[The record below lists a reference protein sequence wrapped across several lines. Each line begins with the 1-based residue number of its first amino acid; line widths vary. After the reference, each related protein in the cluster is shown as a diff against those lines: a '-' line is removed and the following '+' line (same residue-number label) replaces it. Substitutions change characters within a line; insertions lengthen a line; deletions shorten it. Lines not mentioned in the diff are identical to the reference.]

1 MGWIRALILLCAW
14 TGIVAAQVVVV
25 RQRTEA
31 PQQSGTLQL
40 GTPIERTIGPGQTHS
55 YQVSAEENSLVQIT
69 VEQRGVDVVVRVHLG
84 KRVAEYDTPNGS
96 DGPENVSFVTS
107 SKEPYRID
115 VTPLNYEGATTGRY
129 EIRLVELR
137 KATDQEITESRG
149 QEALKARGLAL
160 LAEIEGVITELRLPQ
175 SRIKAQIQTAQLL
188 WDADEKRALK
198 YVTDAVTGF
207 RELQSNMDLASREYT
222 RNYHVVNNLR
232 YEIVQV
238 LTRRQPEMALS
249 FIRSTQS
256 LPDPYGNQ
264 RDVSAYE
271 AQMELEVANRI
282 VEKDPKRALEIAR
295 ENLKSRYSSAL
306 INTVYNLRPQNPE
319 AATEL
324 ANEIASKL
332 LRDKLL
338 KSPEASSLAMSLIQM
353 SAPPPVQ
360 PVSDANTSGSARR
373 FVLLSEQTRREL
385 LQKAISEALE
395 YKATAIYSPQRD
407 YAWSMLNGLRSMGA
421 EVDSVSN
428 GSAAIIDKRIKE
440 FPGYNAPPSE
450 TMMEYTNAINNPNMP
465 LDEVIQVLSKA
476 PKEQRDQLYIN
487 LSNRAHNSGD
497 AARAKQI
504 INDYV
509 TTPYQRQ
516 QALYNLEMQE
526 VQRAMGKGK
535 IEDALR
541 SIGNISNPQERAQA
555 LAQMANQIGP
565 GYKRAS
571 ALLFLEQAR
580 NLLSPSQQ
588 AQDATHMQA
597 LFEIAKA
604 YSRYDSKRAFEI
616 VDPLVDQFNDI
627 SGAARTLEGFGGEF
641 YEQEE
646 LNMYNGNAIAT
657 AATNLT
663 STLGTL
669 AVTNFDRAKL
679 TADRIRLPEVRLR
692 AYLDIA
698 QQAIQNQR

>member
-14 TGIVAAQVVVV
+14 TGVVTAQIVA
-25 RQRTEA
+25 RQRPEA
-31 PQQSGTLQL
+31 AQPSGTLLL
-40 GTPIERTIGPGQTHS
+40 GTPIERTIGSGQTHS
-55 YQVSAEENSLVQIT
+55 YQVVAEENSLVQIT

-96 DGPENVSFVTS
+96 EGPENVSFVTS
-107 SKEPYRID
+107 SKQPYRVD

-129 EIRLVELR
+129 EIRLIELR
-137 KATDQEITESRG
+137 KATEQEITESRG

-160 LAEIEGVITELRLPQ
+160 LGEIEGVITELRLPQ
-175 SRIKAQIQTAQLL
+175 SRIKAQIQTALLL

-207 RELQSNMDLASREYT
+207 KELQSNLDQSSREYT

-264 RDVSAYE
+264 RDMAAYE
-271 AQMELEVANRI
+271 ASMELEVANRI
-282 VEKDPKRALEIAR
+282 AEKDPKHALEIAR
-295 ENLKSRYSSAL
+295 ENLKSRYSGAL
-306 INTVYNLRPQNPE
+306 INTIYNLRPQNPE
-319 AATEL
+319 LAAEL
-324 ANEIASKL
+324 ANEIATKL

-338 KSPEASSLAMSLIQM
+338 KNPEASGLAMSLIQM
-353 SAPPPVQ
+353 STPPPAP
-360 PVSDANTSGSARR
+360 PVSDTNGSNRR
-373 FVLLSEQTRREL
+373 FVLLSEQTRRDL
-385 LQKAISEALE
+385 LQKAVSEALE
-395 YKATAIYSPQRD
+395 YKATIIFSQQRD
-407 YAWSMLNGLRSMGA
+407 YAWSMLNQLQSMGA
-421 EVDSVSN
+421 EIDSVSN
-428 GSAAIIDKRIKE
+428 GSAAIIEKRIKE
-440 FPGYNAPPSE
+440 FPGYNAPQSE
-450 TMMEYTNAINNPNMP
+450 TMTEFNNAINNPNLP

-487 LSNRAHNSGD
+487 LSNRVLNNGD

-504 INDYV
+504 ISDYV

-526 VQRAMGKGK
+526 VQRAMSKGK

-541 SIGNISNPQERAQA
+541 GIGNISSPQERAQA

-565 GYKRAS
+565 GYKRA
-571 ALLFLEQAR
+571 AAILFLDHAR
-580 NLLSPSQQ
+580 GLLSASPQ
-588 AQDATHMQA
+588 AQDSTQMQA
-597 LFEIAKA
+597 LLEIAKA

-616 VDPLVDQFNDI
+616 IDPLVDQFNEL

-657 AATNLT
+657 TATNLT
-663 STLGTL
+663 AALGTL
-669 AVTNFDRAKL
+669 ALTNFDRAKF

-692 AYLDIA
+692 GYLDIA

>member
-1 MGWIRALILLCAW
+1 MGWIRALILLCAC
-14 TGIVAAQVVVV
+14 TGIVAAQVVV
-25 RQRTEA
+25 RSRIEA

-55 YQVSAEENSLVQIT
+55 YQVTADENSLVQIT

-84 KRVAEYDTPNGS
+84 KRIAEYDTPNGS
-96 DGPENVSFVTS
+96 EGPENVSFVTA
-107 SKEPYRID
+107 SKQPYRID
-115 VTPLNYEGATTGRY
+115 VTPLNYDGATSGRY
-129 EIRLVELR
+129 EIRLIELR
-137 KATDQEITESRG
+137 KATEQEIAESRG
-149 QEALKARGLAL
+149 QDALKARGLAL
-160 LAEIEGVITELRLPQ
+160 LADIEGVITELRLPQ

-188 WDADEKRALK
+188 WDSDEKRALK

-207 RELQSNMDLASREYT
+207 KELQSNMDLASREYT
-222 RNYHVVNNLR
+222 KNYHVVNNLR

-264 RDVSAYE
+264 HDTGAYE
-271 AQMELEVANRI
+271 AQMELEVANRFA
-282 VEKDPKRALEIAR
+282 EKDPKRALEIAR
-295 ENLKSRYSSAL
+295 ENLKTRYTSAL
-306 INTVYNLRPQNPE
+306 VNTIFTLRSQNPE
-319 AATEL
+319 LAAEL
-324 ANEIASKL
+324 ANEIATKL

-338 KSPEASSLAMSLIQM
+338 KNPEASGLAMNLIQM
-353 SAPPPVQ
+353 SAPQAGQ
-360 PVSDANTSGSARR
+360 PVSDPGTNGSARR
-373 FVLLSEQTRREL
+373 TNLLSEQTRREL
-385 LQKAISEALE
+385 LQKAVSEALE
-395 YKATAIYSPQRD
+395 YKATITYSPQRD
-407 YAWSMLNGLRSMGA
+407 YAWSMLNQLRSMGA
-421 EVDSVSN
+421 DVDSVSN
-428 GSAAIIDKRIKE
+428 GGSATIERKIKE
-440 FPGYNAPPSE
+440 FPGYNPPQNDA
-450 TMMEYTNAINNPNMP
+450 TMEYNNAINNSNMS
-465 LDEVIQVLSKA
+465 LDEVIQLLSKA

-487 LSNRAHNSGD
+487 LSNRALNSGD
-497 AARAKQI
+497 LARAKQI

-509 TTPYQRQ
+509 TTPFQRQ
-516 QALYNLEMQE
+516 QALHNLEMQE

-580 NLLSPSQQ
+580 ALLSPSQQ
-588 AQDATHMQA
+588 AQDGTQMQA

-616 VDPLVDQFNDI
+616 IDPLVDQFNDL

-663 STLGTL
+663 AALGTL
-669 AVTNFDRAKL
+669 ALTNFDRAKL

-692 AYLDIA
+692 GYLDIA
-698 QQAIQNQR
+698 QQAIQSQR

>member
-1 MGWIRALILLCAW
+1 MGWIRALILLCVW
-14 TGIVAAQVVVV
+14 TGIVTAQIVV
-25 RQRTEA
+25 RSRPEA
-31 PQQSGTLQL
+31 AQQSGTLLL

-55 YQVSAEENSLVQIT
+55 YQVAAEENSLVQIT
-69 VEQRGVDVVVRVHLG
+69 VEQRGVDVIVRVHLG

-96 DGPENVSFVTS
+96 EGPENVSFVTT
-107 SKEPYRID
+107 SKQPYRID

-129 EIRLVELR
+129 EIRLIELR

-175 SRIKAQIQTAQLL
+175 SRIKAQIQTSQLL

-207 RELQSNMDLASREYT
+207 KELQSNLDLASREYT

-232 YEIVQV
+232 YEIVQM

-264 RDVSAYE
+264 RDMAAFE

-282 VEKDPKRALEIAR
+282 AEKDPKRALEIAR
-295 ENLKSRYSSAL
+295 ENLKSRYSSSL
-306 INTVYNLRPQNPE
+306 INTIYQLRAQNPE
-319 AATEL
+319 LAAEL
-324 ANEIASKL
+324 ANEIAGKL

-338 KSPEASSLAMSLIQM
+338 KNPEAAGLAMGLIQM
-353 SAPPPVQ
+353 SAQPAQ
-360 PVSDANTSGSARR
+360 PVSDSSTNGSARR
-373 FVLLSEQTRREL
+373 TSLLSEQTRRDL
-385 LQKAISEALE
+385 LQKAVSEALE
-395 YKATAIYSPQRD
+395 YKATLIYSPQRD
-407 YAWSMLNGLRSMGA
+407 SAWSMLNNLRSMGA
-421 EVDSVSN
+421 DVDSVAN
-428 GSAAIIDKRIKE
+428 GSSATIDKRIKE
-440 FPGYNAPPSE
+440 FPGYNAPQNE
-450 TMMEYTNAINNPNMP
+450 AMMEYHNAINNPNMP

-487 LSNRAHNSGD
+487 LSNRALNNGD
-497 AARAKQI
+497 IARAKQI

-509 TTPYQRQ
+509 NTPYQRQ

-526 VQRAMGKGK
+526 VQRAMAKGK

-555 LAQMANQIGP
+555 LAQMAFQIGP
-565 GYKRAS
+565 GYKRA
-571 ALLFLEQAR
+571 AAILFLEQAR
-580 NLLSPSQQ
+580 GLLSASPQ
-588 AQDATHMQA
+588 AQDATQMQA

-616 VDPLVDQFNDI
+616 FDPLVDQFNEL

-646 LNMYNGNAIAT
+646 LNMSNGNAIAT

-663 STLGTL
+663 ATLGTL
-669 AVTNFDRAKL
+669 ALTNFDRAKL

-692 AYLDIA
+692 GYLDIA
-698 QQAIQNQR
+698 QQAIQSQR